1 MEAQS
6 HVLQQRQ
13 AAAELAAEFYA
24 ARKALQGEALLAVK
38 IQSKLMACLARK
50 QGKGP
55 GKALALVK
63 RAQDFKHLTR

>member
-1 MEAQS
+1 M
-6 HVLQQRQ
+6 
-13 AAAELAAEFYA
+13 AAEFYA

-55 GKALALVK
+55 GKTLALVK